1 MKNRCIINLQEHNL
15 LQETIYE
22 SKPDNNKQTYDETT
36 EEFDNLRHSLW
47 HFLRQISFQLRT
59 WSWLKQTILVYAL
72 VQVSSL
78 KTPQTVT
85 HISTIVS
92 FDNALSLFSIL
103 FEVHTLSQT
112 KILSELF
119 SHPFAILCFFAL
131 LFFILIAC
139 PIITGGITAP
149 KRHHHGSTMLG
160 KHKLREMS

>member
-1 MKNRCIINLQEHNL
+1 MKNMCIINLQEHNIL
-15 LQETIYE
+15 HETVYE
-22 SKPDNNKQTYDETT
+22 SKPDNNKQTYDEIT

-59 WSWLKQTILVYAL
+59 WCWLKETILVHAL

-119 SHPFAILCFFAL
+119 SRPFASLRFFTL

-139 PIITGGITAP
+139 PIIIGGIAAP
-149 KRHHHGSTMLG
+149 KRHHHGSTMPR